1 MELARMLILKR
12 VVDPRAG
19 ADLAHSCNCLVACLR
34 TGIWQTELGSL
45 LVNLQ
50 IAAV

>member
-1 MELARMLILKR
+1 MLKR
-12 VVDPRAG
+12 VVDPGAG
-19 ADLAHSCNCLVACLR
+19 ADLAHSCKSLVACLR

-50 IAAV
+50 ITAV